1 MQLDNIKW
9 NEKGLIPVVIQ
20 NKTTL
25 NVLMLGYM
33 NLEALQLSIKSNEV
47 TFFSRSKNRLWTKG
61 EESGNKLIIKDMYLD
76 CDVDTLLIK
85 AEPLGPTCHKGTTS
99 CFETDDQSSLN
110 IIDELEM
117 IIENRKNLD
126 SSESYIVSLFN
137 KGIKEIA
144 KKVVEE
150 AGETSI
156 AAVTNAGRLIDESA
170 DLVFHL
176 LVLLSSQGKSMKDV
190 LQELKKRSINQ

>member
-1 MQLDNIKW
+1 MELDNIKW

-99 CFETDDQSSLN
+99 CFETDDQSSIN
-110 IIDELEM
+110 MIDELEM

-126 SSESYIVSLFN
+126 NSESYIVSLFN

-156 AAVTNAGRLIDESA
+156 AAVTNDGRLIDESA

>member
-1 MQLDNIKW
+1 
-9 NEKGLIPVVIQ
+9 
-20 NKTTL
+20 
-25 NVLMLGYM
+25 MLGYM

-126 SSESYIVSLFN
+126 NSESYIVSLFN
-137 KGIKEIA
+137 KGVKEIA

-156 AAVTNAGRLIDESA
+156 AAVTNDGRIIDESA

>member
-1 MQLDNIKW
+1 
-9 NEKGLIPVVIQ
+9 
-20 NKTTL
+20 
-25 NVLMLGYM
+25 LGYM

-61 EESGNKLIIKDMYLD
+61 EVSGNKLIIKDMYLD
-76 CDVDTLLIK
+76 CDDDTLLIK

-99 CFETDDQSSLN
+99 CFETDNQSSLN

-126 SSESYIVSLFN
+126 NSESYIVSLFN
-137 KGIKEIA
+137 KGVKEIA

-156 AAVTNAGRLIDESA
+156 AAVTNDGRLIDESA

-190 LQELKKRSINQ
+190 MQELKKRSINQ

>member
-126 SSESYIVSLFN
+126 NSESYIVSLFN
-137 KGIKEIA
+137 KGVKEIA

-156 AAVTNAGRLIDESA
+156 AAVTNDGRIIDESA

-176 LVLLSSQGKSMKDV
+176 LVLLSSQGKSMMDV
-190 LQELKKRSINQ
+190 MQELKKRSINQ

>member
-110 IIDELEM
+110 MIDELEM

-137 KGIKEIA
+137 KGVKEIA

-156 AAVTNAGRLIDESA
+156 AAVTNDGRIIDESA

>member
-1 MQLDNIKW
+1 MELDNIKW

-99 CFETDDQSSLN
+99 CFETDDQSSIN
-110 IIDELEM
+110 MIDELEM

-126 SSESYIVSLFN
+126 KSESYIVSLFN
-137 KGIKEIA
+137 KGVKEIA
-144 KKVVEE
+144 KKVVGE

-156 AAVTNAGRLIDESA
+156 AAVTNDGRLIDESA

>member
-76 CDVDTLLIK
+76 CDVDALLIK

-110 IIDELEM
+110 MIDELEM

-126 SSESYIVSLFN
+126 NSESYIVSLFN
-137 KGIKEIA
+137 KGVKEIA

-156 AAVTNAGRLIDESA
+156 AAVTNDGRLIDESA

-190 LQELKKRSINQ
+190 MQELKKRSINQ

>member
-126 SSESYIVSLFN
+126 NSESYIVTLFN
-137 KGIKEIA
+137 KGVKEIA

-156 AAVTNAGRLIDESA
+156 AAVTNDGRIIDESA

-190 LQELKKRSINQ
+190 MQELKKRSINQ

>member
-1 MQLDNIKW
+1 MQIDNIKW

-126 SSESYIVSLFN
+126 NSESYIVSLFN
-137 KGIKEIA
+137 KGVKEIA

-156 AAVTNAGRLIDESA
+156 AAVTNDGRIIDESA

-176 LVLLSSQGKSMKDV
+176 LVLLSSQGKSMRDV
-190 LQELKKRSINQ
+190 MQELKKRSINQ

>member
-110 IIDELEM
+110 MIDELEM

-126 SSESYIVSLFN
+126 NSESYIVSLFN
-137 KGIKEIA
+137 KGVKEIA

-156 AAVTNAGRLIDESA
+156 AAVTNDGRIIDESA

-190 LQELKKRSINQ
+190 MQELKKRSINQ

>member
-110 IIDELEM
+110 MIDELEM

-126 SSESYIVSLFN
+126 NSESYIVTLFN
-137 KGIKEIA
+137 KGVKEIA

-156 AAVTNAGRLIDESA
+156 AAVTNDGRLIDESA

>member
-33 NLEALQLSIKSNEV
+33 NLEALQLSIKLNEV

-61 EESGNKLIIKDMYLD
+61 EESGNKLIIRDMYLD

-110 IIDELEM
+110 MIDELEM

-126 SSESYIVSLFN
+126 NSESYIVTLFN
-137 KGIKEIA
+137 KGVKEIA

-156 AAVTNAGRLIDESA
+156 AAVTNDGRLIDESA

-176 LVLLSSQGKSMKDV
+176 LVLLSSQGKSMKEV

>member
-1 MQLDNIKW
+1 MELDNIKW

-61 EESGNKLIIKDMYLD
+61 EDSGNKVIIKDMYLD

-99 CFETDDQSSLN
+99 CFETDDQSSIN
-110 IIDELEM
+110 MIDELEM

-126 SSESYIVSLFN
+126 NSESYIVSLFN
-137 KGIKEIA
+137 KGVKEIA

-156 AAVTNAGRLIDESA
+156 AAVTNDGRLIDESA

-176 LVLLSSQGKSMKDV
+176 LVLLSSQGRSMKDV

>member
-137 KGIKEIA
+137 KGVKEIA

-156 AAVTNAGRLIDESA
+156 AAVTNDGRLIDESA

-176 LVLLSSQGKSMKDV
+176 LILLSSQGKSMKDV
-190 LQELKKRSINQ
+190 MQELKKRSINQ

>member
-126 SSESYIVSLFN
+126 NSESYIVSLFN

-156 AAVTNAGRLIDESA
+156 AAVTNDGRLIDESA

>member
-99 CFETDDQSSLN
+99 CFETDDQSSIN
-110 IIDELEM
+110 MIDELEM

-126 SSESYIVSLFN
+126 KSESYIVSLFN

-156 AAVTNAGRLIDESA
+156 AAVTNDGRLIDESA

>member
-1 MQLDNIKW
+1 MELDKIKW

-20 NKTTL
+20 NKRTL

-33 NLEALQLSIKSNEV
+33 NLEALHLSIKSNEV

-61 EESGNKLIIKDMYLD
+61 EESGNKLIINDMYLD
-76 CDVDTLLIK
+76 CDLDTLLIK
-85 AEPLGPTCHKGTTS
+85 AEPLGPTCHKGETS
-99 CFETDDQSSLN
+99 CFKTDDQSTLN
-110 IIDELEM
+110 MIDELEK
-117 IIENRKNLD
+117 IIEDRKNLD
-126 SSESYIVSLFN
+126 TSKSYIVSLLN
-137 KGIKEIA
+137 KGVKEIA

-156 AAVTNAGRLIDESA
+156 AAVTNDGRLIDESA

>member
-1 MQLDNIKW
+1 MELDNIKW

-126 SSESYIVSLFN
+126 KSESYIVSLFN

-156 AAVTNAGRLIDESA
+156 AAVTNDGRLIDESA

>member
-126 SSESYIVSLFN
+126 NSESYIVTLFN
-137 KGIKEIA
+137 KGVKEIA

-156 AAVTNAGRLIDESA
+156 AAVTNDGRLIDESA

-176 LVLLSSQGKSMKDV
+176 LVLLSSQGKSMKEV

>member
-99 CFETDDQSSLN
+99 CFETDDQSYLN

-117 IIENRKNLD
+117 IIDNRKNLD
-126 SSESYIVSLFN
+126 NSESYIVSLFN
-137 KGIKEIA
+137 KGVKEIA

-156 AAVTNAGRLIDESA
+156 AAVTNDGRIIDESA

>member
-99 CFETDDQSSLN
+99 CFETDDQSPLN

-126 SSESYIVSLFN
+126 NSESYIVTLFN
-137 KGIKEIA
+137 KGVKEIA

-156 AAVTNAGRLIDESA
+156 AAVTNDGRLIDESA

-176 LVLLSSQGKSMKDV
+176 LVLLSSQGRSMKDV

>member
-126 SSESYIVSLFN
+126 KSESYIVSLFN

-156 AAVTNAGRLIDESA
+156 AAVTNDGRLIDESA

>member
-137 KGIKEIA
+137 KGVKEIA

-156 AAVTNAGRLIDESA
+156 AAVTNDGRIIDESA

-190 LQELKKRSINQ
+190 MQELKKRSINQ

>member
-61 EESGNKLIIKDMYLD
+61 EESGNKLIINDMYLD
-76 CDVDTLLIK
+76 CDLDTLLIK
-85 AEPLGPTCHKGTTS
+85 AEPLGPTCHKGETS
-99 CFETDDQSSLN
+99 CFKTDDQSTLN
-110 IIDELEM
+110 MIDELEK
-117 IIENRKNLD
+117 IIEDRKNLD
-126 SSESYIVSLFN
+126 TSKSYIVSLLN
-137 KGIKEIA
+137 KGVKEIA

-156 AAVTNAGRLIDESA
+156 AAVTNDGRLIDESA

>member
-85 AEPLGPTCHKGTTS
+85 AEPLGSTCHKGTTS

-126 SSESYIVSLFN
+126 NSESYIVSLFN
-137 KGIKEIA
+137 KGVKEIA

-156 AAVTNAGRLIDESA
+156 AAVTNDGRIIDESA

>member
-1 MQLDNIKW
+1 MELDNIKW

-110 IIDELEM
+110 MIDELEM

-126 SSESYIVSLFN
+126 NSESYIVSLFN
-137 KGIKEIA
+137 KGVKEIA

-156 AAVTNAGRLIDESA
+156 AAVTNDGRIIDESA

>member
-110 IIDELEM
+110 IIDELEI

-137 KGIKEIA
+137 KGVKEIA

-156 AAVTNAGRLIDESA
+156 AAVTNDGRLIDESA

-190 LQELKKRSINQ
+190 MQELKKRSINQ

>member
-137 KGIKEIA
+137 KGVKEIA

-156 AAVTNAGRLIDESA
+156 AAVTNDGRLIDESA

>member
-1 MQLDNIKW
+1 MELDKIKW

-20 NKTTL
+20 NKRTL
-25 NVLMLGYM
+25 NILMLGYM

-61 EESGNKLIIKDMYLD
+61 EESGNKLIINDMYLD
-76 CDVDTLLIK
+76 CDLDTLLIK
-85 AEPLGPTCHKGTTS
+85 AEPLGPTCHKGETS
-99 CFETDDQSSLN
+99 CFKTDDQSMLN
-110 IIDELEM
+110 MIDELEK
-117 IIENRKNLD
+117 IIEDRKNLD
-126 SSESYIVSLFN
+126 TSKSYIVSLLN
-137 KGIKEIA
+137 KGVKEIA

-156 AAVTNAGRLIDESA
+156 AAVTNDGRLIDESA

>member
-1 MQLDNIKW
+1 MELDNIKW

-110 IIDELEM
+110 MIDELEM

-126 SSESYIVSLFN
+126 KSESYIVSLFN

-156 AAVTNAGRLIDESA
+156 AAVTNDGRLIDESA
-170 DLVFHL
+170 DLIFHL

>member
-110 IIDELEM
+110 MIDELEM

-137 KGIKEIA
+137 KGVKEIA

-156 AAVTNAGRLIDESA
+156 AAVTNDGRLIDESA